1 MAYSPVP
8 PPPPDVQVRTEVKQ
22 DSFGQELVILFTM
35 VIILNFGSQFAHL
48 IARRVRDLGIKVEIL
63 PFDTPASEA
72 LKHNPVGIILSGSPA
87 SVLEKNSPRPDKTTF
102 KLGIPILGIC
112 YGHQVMAHMLGGKV
126 ARGKHREFGKEILS
140 VKERKGIFQDF
151 SSKEI
156 VWFSHGDQVSI
167 LPKGFRETAST
178 AGCKYAAFAD
188 LKNNFYGI
196 QFHPEVTHTQHGEK
210 LLKNFLFSRCKAK
223 KDWKISSVT
232 ENIIAEVKSEV
243 GDRHVVVGISGG
255 VDSLVAATLIHRAI
269 GNRLHAVF
277 VDTGLLRKGEVEQV
291 ASYLRK
297 NGFKRLHVIDAS
309 KLFLKRL
316 RGVSDPEQKRKIIGH
331 SFIEV
336 FEKSIKNE
344 LKKHVIAYLAQGTIY
359 PDRIESAST
368 SKTAAKIKSHHNLT
382 LPEKIGFKIL
392 EPIRDLYKDEVRRV
406 GLTLGLPKKLLWRH
420 PFPGP
425 GLAVRIVGEITEER
439 LQILR
444 EADAVFI
451 EELWKAEEYEKIW
464 QAFAALLPV
473 KVVGVMGDGR
483 TYEYVIALRAV
494 DSIDGMSADWHKI
507 PNELL
512 EKISSAIIG
521 KVRGVNRVLY
531 DITQKPPATIEYE

>member
-1 MAYSPVP
+1 
-8 PPPPDVQVRTEVKQ
+8 
-22 DSFGQELVILFTM
+22 M

-48 IARRVRDLGIKVEIL
+48 IARRVRDLGVKAEIL
-63 PFDTPASEA
+63 PFDTPASEI
-72 LKHNPVGIILSGSPA
+72 LKHNPVGIVLSGGPA
-87 SVLEKNSPRPDKTTF
+87 SVLEKGSPRPDKAIF
-102 KLGIPILGIC
+102 ELGIPVLGIC
-112 YGHQVMAHMLGGKV
+112 YGHQVIVHMLGGKV
-126 ARGKHREFGKEILS
+126 TKGKHREFGKEILS
-140 VKERKGIFQDF
+140 IKDKKEIFQTL

-156 VWFSHGDQVSI
+156 VWFSHGDQVSA
-167 LPKGFRETAST
+167 LPKGFKQTAST
-178 AGCKYAAFAD
+178 TGCKYAAFAD
-188 LKNNFYGI
+188 SKSNFYGI

-210 LLKNFLFSRCKAK
+210 LLKNFLFSICKAK
-223 KDWKISSVT
+223 KEWIISSVT
-232 ENIIAEVKSEV
+232 ENIIAEVKTEV
-243 GDRHVVVGISGG
+243 GSKHVVVGISGG

-297 NGFKRLHVIDAS
+297 NGFKQLHVIDAS
-309 KLFLKRL
+309 QLFLKRL
-316 RGVSDPEQKRKIIGH
+316 KDISDPEQKRKIIGH
-331 SFIEV
+331 SFIRV
-336 FEKSIKNE
+336 FEKAIKNE
-344 LKKHVIAYLAQGTIY
+344 LKKHSIAYLAQGTIY

-382 LPEKIGFKIL
+382 LPEKMGFKIL
-392 EPIRDLYKDEVRRV
+392 EPIKDLYKDEVRRV
-406 GLTLGLPKKLLWRH
+406 GLTLGLPRELLWRH

-425 GLAVRIVGEITEER
+425 GLAVRIVGEITKER

-451 EELWKAEEYEKIW
+451 EELRKAGEYEKIW

-483 TYEYVIALRAV
+483 TYEYIIALRAV

>member
-1 MAYSPVP
+1 
-8 PPPPDVQVRTEVKQ
+8 
-22 DSFGQELVILFTM
+22 M

-48 IARRVRDLGIKVEIL
+48 IARRVRDLGVKAEIL
-63 PFDTPASEA
+63 PFDTPASEIQ
-72 LKHNPVGIILSGSPA
+72 KYNPIGLLLSGGPA
-87 SVLEKNSPRPDKTTF
+87 SVLEKGSPRPDKEIF
-102 KLGIPILGIC
+102 RLNVPILGIC

-126 ARGKHREFGKEILS
+126 DKGQHREFGKEILNIKS
-140 VKERKGIFQDF
+140 KNDIFE
-151 SSKEI
+151 SLASKEV
-156 VWFSHGDQVSI
+156 VWFSHGDQVSV
-167 LPKGFRETAST
+167 LSEGFKKTAST
-178 AGCKYAAFAD
+178 TGCKYAAFAD
-188 LKNNFYGI
+188 SKRNFYGI
-196 QFHPEVTHTQHGEK
+196 QFHPEVTHTQHGER
-210 LLKNFLFSRCKAK
+210 LLKNFLFSICKARK
-223 KDWKISSVT
+223 NWKISSVT
-232 ENIIAEVKSEV
+232 ENIIAEVRSEV
-243 GDRHVVVGISGG
+243 GDNHIVVGISGG

-269 GNRLHAVF
+269 GNNLHAVF

-297 NGFKRLHVIDAS
+297 LGFKRLHVIDARH
-309 KLFLKRL
+309 LFLKRL
-316 RGVSDPEQKRKIIGH
+316 KGISDPEQKRKIIGH
-331 SFIEV
+331 SFIDV
-336 FEKSIKNE
+336 FEKAIKNE
-344 LKKHVIAYLAQGTIY
+344 LKKHPIAYLAQGTIY

-382 LPEKIGFKIL
+382 LPENMGFKIL
-392 EPIRDLYKDEVRRV
+392 EPIKDLYKDEVRHV
-406 GLTLGLPKKLLWRH
+406 GLRLGLPPELLLRH

-451 EELWKAEEYEKIW
+451 EELRKAGEYEKIW
-464 QAFAALLPV
+464 QAFVALLPV

-483 TYEYVIALRAV
+483 TYEYIVALHAV

-507 PNELL
+507 PNNLL
-512 EKISSAIIG
+512 EKISSTIIG

>member
-1 MAYSPVP
+1 M
-8 PPPPDVQVRTEVKQ
+8 
-22 DSFGQELVILFTM
+22 
-35 VIILNFGSQFAHL
+35 
-48 IARRVRDLGIKVEIL
+48 
-63 PFDTPASEA
+63 
-72 LKHNPVGIILSGSPA
+72 
-87 SVLEKNSPRPDKTTF
+87 
-102 KLGIPILGIC
+102 
-112 YGHQVMAHMLGGKV
+112 
-126 ARGKHREFGKEILS
+126 
-140 VKERKGIFQDF
+140 
-151 SSKEI
+151 
-156 VWFSHGDQVSI
+156 
-167 LPKGFRETAST
+167 
-178 AGCKYAAFAD
+178 
-188 LKNNFYGI
+188 
-196 QFHPEVTHTQHGEK
+196 
-210 LLKNFLFSRCKAK
+210 
-223 KDWKISSVT
+223 
-232 ENIIAEVKSEV
+232 
-243 GDRHVVVGISGG
+243 
-255 VDSLVAATLIHRAI
+255 AATLIHRAI

-425 GLAVRIVGEITEER
+425 GLAIRILGEVTPEGLET
-439 LQILR
+439 LQKV
-444 EADAVFI
+444 DAI
-451 EELWKAEEYEKIW
+451 YLDEIRSAGLYDEIW
-464 QAFAALLPV
+464 QAFAVLLPI
-473 KVVGVMGDGR
+473 R
-483 TYEYVIALRAV
+483 
-494 DSIDGMSADWHKI
+494 
-507 PNELL
+507 
-512 EKISSAIIG
+512 
-521 KVRGVNRVLY
+521 
-531 DITQKPPATIEYE
+531 

>member
-1 MAYSPVP
+1 
-8 PPPPDVQVRTEVKQ
+8 
-22 DSFGQELVILFTM
+22 M

-48 IARRVRDLGIKVEIL
+48 IARRVRDLGVKAEIF
-63 PFDTPASEA
+63 PFDTPASEIQ
-72 LKHNPVGIILSGSPA
+72 KHNPVGIIFSGGPA
-87 SVLEKNSPRPDKTTF
+87 SVLEKDSPRPDKEIF
-102 KLGIPILGIC
+102 KIGIPVLGIC

-126 ARGKHREFGKEILS
+126 SKGKYREFGKEVLSILS
-140 VKERKGIFQDF
+140 KKDIFRGLA
-151 SSKEI
+151 SKEI

-167 LPKGFRETAST
+167 LPKGFKETAST
-178 AGCKYAAFAD
+178 TGCEYATFSD
-188 LKNNFYGI
+188 PKRNLYGI
-196 QFHPEVTHTQHGEK
+196 QFHPEVTHTKHGEK
-210 LLKNFLFSRCKAK
+210 LLKNFLFSICRAK
-223 KDWKISSVT
+223 KNWKISSVT
-232 ENIIAEVKSEV
+232 ENIIEEVKSEV
-243 GDRHVVVGISGG
+243 GNRHVVVGISGG

-269 GNRLHAVF
+269 GNNLHAVF

-297 NGFKRLHVIDAS
+297 HGFKKLHIINAS
-309 KLFLKRL
+309 QLFLKRL
-316 RGVSDPEQKRKIIGH
+316 KGVSDPEEKRKIIGH
-331 SFIEV
+331 SFIDV
-336 FEKSIKNE
+336 FEKAIKNE
-344 LKKHVIAYLAQGTIY
+344 LKKHSIAYLAQGTIY

-382 LPEKIGFKIL
+382 LPEKMGFKIL
-392 EPIRDLYKDEVRRV
+392 EPIKDLYKDEVRRV
-406 GLTLGLPKKLLWRH
+406 GLTLGLPRELLWRH

-444 EADAVFI
+444 EADAVFV
-451 EELWKAEEYEKIW
+451 EELRKANEYEKIW

-507 PNELL
+507 SNDLL

-521 KVRGVNRVLY
+521 RVQGVNRVLY